1 LTCEPDPVSIGSP
14 WACCSKALEVR
25 DKDCRHGSGGRVL
38 SSKYE
43 ALSSNPNTTKK
54 AKQNKQ
60 NKHEQTLQGRVSKED
75 RWIREKET
83 VVTQVLRVT

>member
-1 LTCEPDPVSIGSP
+1 
-14 WACCSKALEVR
+14 
-25 DKDCRHGSGGRVL
+25 VL